1 MNRSLYPIIVTVL
14 VAVVVASVPAPAHAQ
29 DAASNASDLPQTLRV
44 ATKPFEPFVFSPEVK
59 DGPFTGFSIELWKK
73 IAQELGVKSELY
85 GTATVTELMEHVHT
99 GKAEVAIAGITITA
113 ARERLADFSH
123 PFFESGLRIMVTGG
137 QEGSLADLIS
147 SVLSPALLKVFGFL
161 LLLIIVAAHF
171 LWFFERRRNPEMF
184 PPTYFRGIWE
194 AIWWAAVTATTV
206 GYGDR
211 TPRGVPGR
219 VVALVWMFSGII
231 LISFFTATVTS
242 ALTVKQIEG
251 TINSPADLVG
261 RLVGTA
267 AGSTTVG
274 FLKKQ
279 GVQVTEYP
287 DIKEA
292 YFALERG
299 ELDAVVYDW
308 PNLVNYAKRD
318 GRGKVRVVGEVFEK
332 QSYGIA
338 LRHGSPYRERI
349 NQALLSL
356 KEKGIYQ
363 ELYNSW
369 FALDSN

>member
-1 MNRSLYPIIVTVL
+1 M
-14 VAVVVASVPAPAHAQ
+14 AVVVLASPAPAHAQ
-29 DAASNASDLPQTLRV
+29 EAASNASDLPQTLRV
-44 ATKPFEPFVFSPEVK
+44 ATKPFEPFVFTPAVK
-59 DGPFTGFSIELWKK
+59 GGPFSGFSIELWEK
-73 IAQELGVKSELY
+73 IAEELGVKTDLY
-85 GTATVTELMEHVHT
+85 AAQTVNELMEQVHT

-113 ARERLADFSH
+113 AREKLADFSH
-123 PFFESGLRIMVTGG
+123 PFFESGLRIMVAGTH
-137 QEGSLADLIS
+137 EGSFTDLIS

-184 PPTYFRGIWE
+184 PAPYFRGIWE

-211 TPRGVPGR
+211 TPRGVAGR

-267 AGSTTVG
+267 SGTTTVR
-274 FLKKQ
+274 FLEKQ
-279 GVQVTEYP
+279 GVRVAEYQ
-287 DIKEA
+287 DIKGA
-292 YFALERG
+292 YHALERG

-308 PNLVNYAKRD
+308 PNLVHYAKRH

-338 LRHGSPYRERI
+338 LRNGSPYRERI

-356 KEKGIYQ
+356 KEKGVYQ

>member
-1 MNRSLYPIIVTVL
+1 
-14 VAVVVASVPAPAHAQ
+14 VAVMVLASPALTYAQ
-29 DAASNASDLPQTLRV
+29 EAVSNTSDLPQTLRV
-44 ATKPFEPFVFSPEVK
+44 ATKPFEPFVYSPAQK
-59 DGPFTGFSIELWKK
+59 GGPFSGFSIELWAK
-73 IAQELGVKSELY
+73 ISQELGVKSELY
-85 GTATVTELMEHVHT
+85 GTTSVTELMEQVHT
-99 GKAEVAIAGITITA
+99 GKAEVAIAGVTITA

-123 PFFESGLRIMVTGG
+123 PFFESGLRIMVAGD
-137 QEGSLADLIS
+137 QEGSFTDLIS

-161 LLLIIVAAHF
+161 LLLIVVAAHF

-184 PPTYFRGIWE
+184 PAPYFRGIWE

-211 TPRGVPGR
+211 TPRGAPGR
-219 VVALVWMFSGII
+219 IVALVWMFSGII

-267 AGSTTVG
+267 SGSTTVG
-274 FLKKQ
+274 FLEKQ
-279 GVQVTEYP
+279 GVRVAEYP
-287 DIKEA
+287 DIKAA
-292 YFALERG
+292 YVALERG

-349 NQALLSL
+349 NQAILSL